1 MPLRVLDQRS
11 VKEYFPAEKKFA
23 QVLRERPEM
32 DLYYLCSIGKSHA
45 RLEKCL
51 ATKVDVNK
59 PNEMGA
65 TALMFAARAWSPS
78 FVERLLEAK
87 ADVNAEDRYGA
98 TALDFVNDDAK
109 RFEEH
114 KRFELADCR
123 RRRLAMEVSGQI
135 LFDRPNVE
143 ELEPFSE
150 MDKLYKVKSALE
162 SAGGRP
168 GENRFRPGYD

>member
-11 VKEYFPAEKKFA
+11 VKEYFPSEKKFA

-32 DLYYLCSIGKSHA
+32 DLYYLCSIGKSHS

-51 ATKVDVNK
+51 KTQVDVNK

-65 TALMFAARAWSPS
+65 TAVMFAARAWSPS
-78 FVERLLEAK
+78 FVERLIEAK
-87 ADVNAEDRYGA
+87 ANVNAEDRYGA
-98 TALDFVNDDAK
+98 TALDMVNDDVRLFEDQK
-109 RFEEH
+109 RFEQV
-114 KRFELADCR
+114 DCR

-143 ELEPFSE
+143 DLEPFCE
-150 MDKLYKVKSALE
+150 MDQLYKVKSVLE
-162 SAGGRP
+162 AAGARP